1 MLWLI
6 KVMFNIIFNI
16 VFLAP
21 ITFIKVFALCSNR
34 RH

>member
-1 MLWLI
+1 MFWLI

-21 ITFIKVFALCSNR
+21 ITFIKVFALCTKKR
-34 RH
+34 